1 MNHTGNYLGKGIC
14 EALQYYKTGDKIM
27 DIVKKLLSEM
37 NDKTKSDI
45 YLREIALLMEQIDD
59 LKGKI
64 RVKENIIKSFELGL
78 EGKKDE

>member
-1 MNHTGNYLGKGIC
+1 MEK
-14 EALQYYKTGDKIM
+14 
-27 DIVKKLLSEM
+27 DIDIEIVEEMLKKM
-37 NDKTKSDI
+37 GGKTKNRI

-78 EGKKDE
+78 EGKKH

>member
-1 MNHTGNYLGKGIC
+1 
-14 EALQYYKTGDKIM
+14 M

-45 YLREIALLMEQIDD
+45 YLREIVLLMEQIDD

-64 RVKENIIKSFELGL
+64 RVKQNIIKSFELGL

>member
-1 MNHTGNYLGKGIC
+1 MNHAGNYLGKGIC

-45 YLREIALLMEQIDD
+45 YLREIVLLMEQIDD

-64 RVKENIIKSFELGL
+64 RVKQNIIKSFELGL

>member
-1 MNHTGNYLGKGIC
+1 MNHVGNYLGKGIC

>member
-1 MNHTGNYLGKGIC
+1 
-14 EALQYYKTGDKIM
+14 M

-37 NDKTKSDI
+37 DDKTKSDI

-64 RVKENIIKSFELGL
+64 RVKENIIKSFKQSPALLYPFNIAVPLNFLQESLL
-78 EGKKDE
+78 IFVIR

>member
-1 MNHTGNYLGKGIC
+1 
-14 EALQYYKTGDKIM
+14 M

-37 NDKTKSDI
+37 DDGVKNDI
-45 YLREIALLMEQIDD
+45 YLREIALLMEQIED

>member
-1 MNHTGNYLGKGIC
+1 
-14 EALQYYKTGDKIM
+14 M

-37 NDKTKSDI
+37 DDKTKSDI

-78 EGKKDE
+78 VGKKDE

>member
-1 MNHTGNYLGKGIC
+1 VRLSSIN
-14 EALQYYKTGDKIM
+14 KTGDKIM

-37 NDKTKSDI
+37 DDGVKNDI
-45 YLREIALLMEQIDD
+45 YLREIALLMEQIED

>member
-1 MNHTGNYLGKGIC
+1 
-14 EALQYYKTGDKIM
+14 M

-37 NDKTKSDI
+37 DDKAKSDI
-45 YLREIALLMEQIDD
+45 FLREIALLMEQIDD

>member
-1 MNHTGNYLGKGIC
+1 
-14 EALQYYKTGDKIM
+14 M

>member
-1 MNHTGNYLGKGIC
+1 
-14 EALQYYKTGDKIM
+14 M

-37 NDKTKSDI
+37 DDKTKSDS

>member
-1 MNHTGNYLGKGIC
+1 
-14 EALQYYKTGDKIM
+14 M

-64 RVKENIIKSFELGL
+64 RVKQNIIKSFELGL

>member
-1 MNHTGNYLGKGIC
+1 
-14 EALQYYKTGDKIM
+14 M
-27 DIVKKLLSEM
+27 DIIKKLLSEM

>member
-1 MNHTGNYLGKGIC
+1 
-14 EALQYYKTGDKIM
+14 M

-37 NDKTKSDI
+37 DDGVKNDI
-45 YLREIALLMEQIDD
+45 YLREIALLMEQIED
-59 LKGKI
+59 LKGEI